1 MGSNTL
7 GLTARNTDFVGA
19 STFSLACQ
27 YHSGGPVFH
36 EGLKGWSCCKK
47 RVVDFDE
54 FLKIPGC
61 TTGRHTDEKP
71 VQPEPAKTEATASPT
86 ETNDKVEVYNNG
98 AAISLSS
105 HTPTPTTVAEAAEDT
120 ERKAKPLAVE
130 QLPEEDDLS
139 VPVKEGTTCKRRG
152 CGVTYKDDATS
163 RGDGAE
169 ADCWHHPGAPIFHEG
184 SKGWSCC
191 PRKVLEFDEFLKIK
205 GCKKGKHLFVGGQNQ
220 NQEEELVDC
229 RNDWYQTPT
238 HIILSIFAKDKEDTK
253 INFENQAM
261 IVDIKMKGNKRYKK
275 TLTLF
280 QTIDPQESTYKALT
294 TKVEVKLK
302 KANGMSWPAL
312 EPTENVTSW
321 TTFGVSGGGG
331 TVGGKDMHYANDSP
345 MHYRQ

>member
-1 MGSNTL
+1 MVKCTRKGCEKEYTEETNNDS
-7 GLTARNTDFVGA
+7 
-19 STFSLACQ
+19 ACQ

-36 EGLKGWSCCKK
+36 EGLKGWTCCKK
-47 RVVDFDE
+47 RVIDFDE

-71 VQPEPAKTEATASPT
+71 VQPEPAKTEATEAPI

-105 HTPTPTTVAEAAEDT
+105 HTPTPTTVAEAADDT
-120 ERKAKPLAVE
+120 EKKAKPFAVE
-130 QLPEEDDLS
+130 QLPDEDDLS

-169 ADCWHHPGAPIFHEG
+169 AVCHHHPGAPIFHEG

-191 PRKVLEFDEFLKIK
+191 PRKVLEFEEFLKIK
-205 GCKKGKHLFVGGQNQ
+205 GCKKGEHLFVGGKNHS
-220 NQEEELVDC
+220 QEEELVDC

-238 HIILSIFAKDKEDTK
+238 HIILSIFAKDKEDTQ
-253 INFENQAM
+253 INFESQAM
-261 IVDIKMKGNKRYKK
+261 NVDIKMKGNKRYKK
-275 TLTLF
+275 TIPLF
-280 QTIDPQESTYKALT
+280 QIIDPQESTFKPLT

-302 KANGMSWPAL
+302 KGNGMSWPAL
-312 EPTENVTSW
+312 EPTDNVTSW
-321 TTFGVSGGGG
+321 TTFGVTGGGG
-331 TVGGKDMHYANDSP
+331 TVGAKDMLYANDAP